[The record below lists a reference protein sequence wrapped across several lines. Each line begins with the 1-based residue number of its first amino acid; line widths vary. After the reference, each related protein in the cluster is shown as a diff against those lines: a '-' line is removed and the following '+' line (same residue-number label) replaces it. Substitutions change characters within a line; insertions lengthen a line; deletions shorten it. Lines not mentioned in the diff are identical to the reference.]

1 MQEKN
6 IFKCLLQSKNIEVK
20 NKQFFFNECENLLKQ
35 KKNKEINS
43 ISNTF
48 LILNI
53 FLSMLTSFSIKRS
66 YKYQLLIQ
74 IKY

>member
-1 MQEKN
+1 MYLN
-6 IFKCLLQSKNIEVK
+6 RK
-20 NKQFFFNECENLLKQ
+20 NKL
-35 KKNKEINS
+35 INF
-43 ISNTF
+43 ISNTL

-53 FLSMLTSFSIKRS
+53 FLSMLTSFNIKRS